1 MRKPN
6 SLSRYSEDDKSRID
20 AHCLNEGHLLALEI
34 DNIREEEDAEDVEL
48 EVINYATW
56 ERKIGLRAGQ

>member
-6 SLSRYSEDDKSRID
+6 SLSRYSEDDTSRID
-20 AHCLNEGHLLALEI
+20 AHSLNEGHLLALEI